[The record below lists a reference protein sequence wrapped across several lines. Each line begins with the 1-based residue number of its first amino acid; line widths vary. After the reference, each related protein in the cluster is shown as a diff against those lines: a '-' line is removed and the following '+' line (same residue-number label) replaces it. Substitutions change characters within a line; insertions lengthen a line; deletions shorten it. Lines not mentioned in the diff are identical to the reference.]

1 MINILT
7 KSLSHVGWRKKILG
21 YSALYIALVLGIG
34 IFGSFT
40 IYQQNQSITH
50 ITQVS
55 QQKVNGVTNAR
66 IAVVEME
73 RALANVIATEEP
85 TKIRKQAVS
94 AIRSLSVL
102 DEQIQTL
109 AETLKNNNES
119 EEVNEEISKKVNE
132 ISVLIQRMRPIQLQ
146 VIKEARK
153 NKDIAAIEKMQS
165 ITNDAQKVNELSQQL
180 VKKERNQL
188 ISEQDAS
195 IQQGYVAIT
204 IMLWAVGISLF
215 IGITTS
221 LFAAYLVTRPL
232 NMVENAMTS
241 LANGNLNIELTEEG
255 TDEIGRTVKAMS
267 ITISNLH
274 KIISEICSGSELLS
288 EHSAQ
293 IGKTAEIVNTV
304 SIKLHDGI
312 EAIKGDT
319 QIVHSVTDDVAEHL
333 RQATEGAD
341 ITSAATKKSAQQMLN
356 TVKEFQR
363 FQSDM
368 ENTADVTR
376 RLSVAADQV
385 TSITDTIRDISSQT
399 NLLALNAA
407 IEAARA
413 GDQGRG
419 FAVVA
424 DEVRQLAKRTE
435 DATAEISTLVE
446 EISGSVSTTV
456 DALETS
462 VSDAKDNIN
471 KLTGL
476 ADEATV
482 SSERV
487 QDMRTYMTEV
497 EGLMSSQTQAVEGI
511 TSSVATLFDV
521 SVDANQE
528 TEQLHQFSQNL
539 DEASSNLKSVVDRFT
554 L

>member
-7 KSLSHVGWRKKILG
+7 KVLSHVGWRKKILG

-34 IFGSFT
+34 VFASHT
-40 IYQQNQSITH
+40 IYQQNQSMSH
-50 ITQVS
+50 IIEVS

-66 IAVVEME
+66 VAVVEME
-73 RALANVIATEEP
+73 RALANVIATEERAR
-85 TKIRKQAVS
+85 IRKQAVA
-94 AIRSLSVL
+94 AIRSLSLL

-109 AETLKNNNES
+109 DEILKNNNE
-119 EEVNEEISKKVNE
+119 EVKE

-153 NKDIAAIEKMQS
+153 NNDTDAIEKMQS

-180 VKKERNQL
+180 VEKSRNQL
-188 ISEQDAS
+188 ISEQDTL
-195 IQQGYVAIT
+195 IRQGYVAIT
-204 IMLWAVGISLF
+204 IMIWVVGIGLL
-215 IGITTS
+215 IGIITS
-221 LFAAYLVTRPL
+221 LLAAYLLTRPL
-232 NMVENAMTS
+232 SRVESAMTS
-241 LANGNLNIELTEEG
+241 LANGKLNIELTDEG

-267 ITISNLH
+267 TTICNLH
-274 KIISEICSGSELLS
+274 EIISEIHSGSELLS
-288 EHSAQ
+288 KHSSQ
-293 IGKTAEIVNTV
+293 IGKTAEIVSTV

-319 QIVHSVTDDVAEHL
+319 QIVHSVTDDVAERL

-341 ITSAATKKSAQQMLN
+341 ITSAATKKSAQQMLS

-376 RLSVAADQV
+376 KLSIAADQV

-446 EISGSVSTTV
+446 EISTSVSTTV

-476 ADEATV
+476 ADEATI

-511 TSSVATLFDV
+511 TSSVSTLFDV

-528 TEQLHQFSQNL
+528 TEQLHQLSQNL
-539 DEASSNLKSVVDRFT
+539 DRASSHLNKVVDRFT

>member
-7 KSLSHVGWRKKILG
+7 KVLSHVGWRKKILG

-34 IFGSFT
+34 AFGSFT
-40 IYQQNQSITH
+40 IYQQNQSMVNI
-50 ITQVS
+50 IQVS

-66 IAVVEME
+66 VAVVEME
-73 RALANVIATEEP
+73 RALANVIATEERK
-85 TKIRKQAVS
+85 KIRKQAVA
-94 AIRSLSVL
+94 AIRSLSLL

-109 AETLKNNNES
+109 SETLKNS
-119 EEVNEEISKKVNE
+119 EEVKEILA
-132 ISVLIQRMRPIQLQ
+132 LIQRMRPIQLQ

-153 NKDIAAIEKMQS
+153 NNDTGAIEKMQS
-165 ITNDAQKVNELSQQL
+165 ITSDAKKVNDLSQKL
-180 VKKERNQL
+180 VEKERNQL
-188 ISEQDAS
+188 ILEQDIL
-195 IQQGYVAIT
+195 IQQGYIAIT
-204 IMLWAVGISLF
+204 IMTWLVGIGLLL
-215 IGITTS
+215 GIITS

-241 LANGNLNIELTEEG
+241 LANGNLNIELTDEG

-267 ITISNLH
+267 ITICNLH
-274 KIISEICSGSELLS
+274 EIISEIHSGSELLS
-288 EHSAQ
+288 KHSSQ
-293 IGKTAEIVNTV
+293 IGKTAEIVSTV

-319 QIVHSVTDDVAEHL
+319 QIVHSVTDDVAERL

-341 ITSAATKKSAQQMLN
+341 ITSAAAKKSAQQMLN
-356 TVKEFQR
+356 TVKKFQR

-376 RLSVAADQV
+376 KLSIAADQV

-446 EISGSVSTTV
+446 EISASVSTTV

-476 ADEATV
+476 ADEATN

-497 EGLMSSQTQAVEGI
+497 EELMSSQTQAVEGI
-511 TSSVATLFDV
+511 TSSVSTLFDV

-528 TEQLHQFSQNL
+528 TEQLHQLSQNL
-539 DEASSNLKSVVDRFT
+539 DRASSNLNSVVDRFT

>member
-7 KSLSHVGWRKKILG
+7 KVLSHVGWRKKILG

-34 IFGSFT
+34 AFGSFT
-40 IYQQNQSITH
+40 IYQQNQSMVNI
-50 ITQVS
+50 IQVS

-66 IAVVEME
+66 VAVVEME
-73 RALANVIATEEP
+73 RALANVIATEERK
-85 TKIRKQAVS
+85 KIRKQAVA
-94 AIRSLSVL
+94 AIRSLSLL

-109 AETLKNNNES
+109 SETLKNS
-119 EEVNEEISKKVNE
+119 EEVKEILA
-132 ISVLIQRMRPIQLQ
+132 LIQRMRPIQLQ

-153 NKDIAAIEKMQS
+153 NNDTGAIEKMQS
-165 ITNDAQKVNELSQQL
+165 ITSDAKKVNDLSQKL
-180 VKKERNQL
+180 VEKERNQL
-188 ISEQDAS
+188 ILEQDIL
-195 IQQGYVAIT
+195 IQQGYIAIT
-204 IMLWAVGISLF
+204 IMTWLVGIGLLL
-215 IGITTS
+215 GIITS

-241 LANGNLNIELTEEG
+241 LANGNLNIELTDEG

-267 ITISNLH
+267 ITICNLH
-274 KIISEICSGSELLS
+274 EIISEIHSGSELLS
-288 EHSAQ
+288 KHSSQ
-293 IGKTAEIVNTV
+293 IGKTAEIVSTV

-319 QIVHSVTDDVAEHL
+319 QIVHSVTDDVAERL

-341 ITSAATKKSAQQMLN
+341 ITSAAAKKSAQQMLN
-356 TVKEFQR
+356 TVKKFQC

-376 RLSVAADQV
+376 KLSIAADQV

-446 EISGSVSTTV
+446 EISASVSTTV

-476 ADEATV
+476 ADEATN

-497 EGLMSSQTQAVEGI
+497 EELMSSQTQAVEGI
-511 TSSVATLFDV
+511 TSSVSTLFDV

-528 TEQLHQFSQNL
+528 TEQLHQLSQNL
-539 DEASSNLKSVVDRFT
+539 DRASSNLNSVVDRFT

>member
-1 MINILT
+1 
-7 KSLSHVGWRKKILG
+7 
-21 YSALYIALVLGIG
+21 
-34 IFGSFT
+34 
-40 IYQQNQSITH
+40 
-50 ITQVS
+50 
-55 QQKVNGVTNAR
+55 
-66 IAVVEME
+66 
-73 RALANVIATEEP
+73 
-85 TKIRKQAVS
+85 
-94 AIRSLSVL
+94 
-102 DEQIQTL
+102 
-109 AETLKNNNES
+109 
-119 EEVNEEISKKVNE
+119 
-132 ISVLIQRMRPIQLQ
+132 MRPIQLQ

-153 NKDIAAIEKMQS
+153 NNDAGAIEKMQS

-180 VKKERNQL
+180 VEKSRNQL
-188 ISEQDAS
+188 ISEQDTL
-195 IQQGYVAIT
+195 IQQGYIAIT
-204 IMLWAVGISLF
+204 IMIWVVGIGLL
-215 IGITTS
+215 IGIITS
-221 LFAAYLVTRPL
+221 LLAAYLLTQPL
-232 NMVENAMTS
+232 SRVESAMTS
-241 LANGNLNIELTEEG
+241 LANGNLNIELTDEG

-267 ITISNLH
+267 TTICNLH
-274 KIISEICSGSELLS
+274 EIISEIHSGSELLS
-288 EHSAQ
+288 KHSSQ
-293 IGKTAEIVNTV
+293 IGKTAEIVSTV

-319 QIVHSVTDDVAEHL
+319 QIVHSVTDDVAERL

-376 RLSVAADQV
+376 KLSIAADQV

-446 EISGSVSTTV
+446 EISTSVSTTV

-476 ADEATV
+476 ADEATI

-511 TSSVATLFDV
+511 TSSISTLFDV

-528 TEQLHQFSQNL
+528 TEQLHQLSQNL
-539 DEASSNLKSVVDRFT
+539 DRASSNLNSVVDRFT

>member
-7 KSLSHVGWRKKILG
+7 KVLSHVGWRKKILG

-34 IFGSFT
+34 VFGSFT
-40 IYQQNQSITH
+40 IYQQNQSMSH
-50 ITQVS
+50 IIEIS

-66 IAVVEME
+66 VAVVEME
-73 RALANVIATEEP
+73 RALANVIATEERA
-85 TKIRKQAVS
+85 KIRKQAVA
-94 AIRSLSVL
+94 AIRSLSLL

-109 AETLKNNNES
+109 AEILENNNE
-119 EEVNEEISKKVNE
+119 EVKE

-153 NKDIAAIEKMQS
+153 NNDAGAIEKMQS

-180 VKKERNQL
+180 VEKSRNQL
-188 ISEQDAS
+188 ISEQDTL
-195 IQQGYVAIT
+195 IQQGYIAIT
-204 IMLWAVGISLF
+204 IMIWVVGIGLL
-215 IGITTS
+215 IGIITS
-221 LFAAYLVTRPL
+221 LLAAYLLTQPL
-232 NMVENAMTS
+232 SRVESAMTS
-241 LANGNLNIELTEEG
+241 LANGNLNIELTDEG

-267 ITISNLH
+267 TTICNLH
-274 KIISEICSGSELLS
+274 EIISEIHSGSELLS
-288 EHSAQ
+288 KHSSQ
-293 IGKTAEIVNTV
+293 IGKTAEIVSTV

-319 QIVHSVTDDVAEHL
+319 QIVHSVTDDVAERL

-376 RLSVAADQV
+376 KLSIAADQV

-446 EISGSVSTTV
+446 EISTSVSTTV

-476 ADEATV
+476 ADEATI

-511 TSSVATLFDV
+511 TSSISTLFDV

-528 TEQLHQFSQNL
+528 TEQLHQLSQNL
-539 DEASSNLKSVVDRFT
+539 DRASSNLNSVVDRFT

>member
-7 KSLSHVGWRKKILG
+7 KALSHVGWRKKILG
-21 YSALYIALVLGIG
+21 YSALYIGLVLGIG
-34 IFGSFT
+34 AFGSFT
-40 IYQQNQSITH
+40 IYQQNQSMANI
-50 ITQVS
+50 IQVS

-66 IAVVEME
+66 VAVVEME
-73 RALANVIATEEP
+73 RALAKVIATEERS
-85 TKIRKQAVS
+85 KIRKQAVA
-94 AIRSLSVL
+94 AIRSLSIL

-109 AETLKNNNES
+109 SETLKDS
-119 EEVNEEISKKVNE
+119 EEVKEIL
-132 ISVLIQRMRPIQLQ
+132 VLIQRMRPIQLQ

-153 NKDIAAIEKMQS
+153 NNDAGAVEKMQS
-165 ITNDAQKVNELSQQL
+165 ITSDAQKVNDLSQQL
-180 VKKERNQL
+180 VEKERNEL
-188 ISEQDAS
+188 ISEQDAL
-195 IQQGYVAIT
+195 IKQGYIAIT
-204 IMLWAVGISLF
+204 IMIWVVGIGLLL
-215 IGITTS
+215 GIITS

-232 NMVENAMTS
+232 SMVEKAMTS
-241 LANGNLNIELTEEG
+241 LANGNLNIELTDEG
-255 TDEIGRTVKAMS
+255 TDEIGRTVNAMS

-274 KIISEICSGSELLS
+274 EIISEIHSGSELLG
-288 EHSAQ
+288 EHSSQ
-293 IGKTAEIVNTV
+293 IGKTAEIVSTV
-304 SIKLHDGI
+304 STKLHDGI

-319 QIVHSVTDDVAEHL
+319 QIVHSVTDDVAERL

-341 ITSAATKKSAQQMLN
+341 ITSTTTKKSAQQMLN

-376 RLSVAADQV
+376 RLSIAADQV

-446 EISGSVSTTV
+446 EISASVSTTV

-497 EGLMSSQTQAVEGI
+497 EELMSSQTQAVEGI
-511 TSSVATLFDV
+511 ISSVATLFDV

-528 TEQLHQFSQNL
+528 TEQLHQLSQNL
-539 DEASSNLKSVVDRFT
+539 DKASSNLNSVVDRFT

>member
-7 KSLSHVGWRKKILG
+7 KALSHVGWRKKILG
-21 YSALYIALVLGIG
+21 YSALYIALVLSIG
-34 IFGSFT
+34 AFGSFT
-40 IYQQNQSITH
+40 IYQQNQSMVNI
-50 ITQVS
+50 IQVS
-55 QQKVNGVTNAR
+55 QQKVNGVANAR
-66 IAVVEME
+66 VAVVEME
-73 RALANVIATEEP
+73 RGLANVIATEER
-85 TKIRKQAVS
+85 TKIRKQAVA
-94 AIRSLSVL
+94 AIRSLSLL

-109 AETLKNNNES
+109 AETLKGNK
-119 EEVNEEISKKVNE
+119 EVKEISE
-132 ISVLIQRMRPIQLQ
+132 LIHRMRPIQLQ
-146 VIKEARK
+146 VIREARK
-153 NKDIAAIEKMQS
+153 NNDTAAIEKMQS
-165 ITNDAQKVNELSQQL
+165 ITSDAQKVNELSQQL
-180 VKKERNQL
+180 VEKERNQL
-188 ISEQDAS
+188 ILEQDTL
-195 IQQGYVAIT
+195 IQQGYRAIT
-204 IMLWAVGISLF
+204 IMIWVVGIGLLL
-215 IGITTS
+215 GIVTS

-232 NMVENAMTS
+232 SMVENAMTS
-241 LANGNLNIELTEEG
+241 LANGHLNIELGDAG

-274 KIISEICSGSELLS
+274 DIISEIHSGSELLS
-288 EHSAQ
+288 EHSSQ
-293 IGKTAEIVNTV
+293 IGKTAEIVSVV

-319 QIVHSVTDDVAEHL
+319 QIVHSVTDDVAERL

-341 ITSAATKKSAQQMLN
+341 ITSAATKKSAQQMLS

-363 FQSDM
+363 FQNNM

-435 DATAEISTLVE
+435 DATTEISTLVE
-446 EISGSVSTTV
+446 EISASVGTTV
-456 DALETS
+456 HALETS
-462 VSDAKDNIN
+462 VSDAKDNID

-476 ADEATV
+476 ADEATI

-487 QDMRTYMTEV
+487 QEMRTHMTEV

-511 TSSVATLFDV
+511 TSSVSTLFDV

-528 TEQLHQFSQNL
+528 TEQLHQLSKNL
-539 DEASSNLKSVVDRFT
+539 DKASSDLSSVVDRFT

>member
-7 KSLSHVGWRKKILG
+7 KALSHVGWRKKILG
-21 YSALYIALVLGIG
+21 YSALYIGLVLGIG
-34 IFGSFT
+34 AFGSFT
-40 IYQQNQSITH
+40 IYQQNQSMANI
-50 ITQVS
+50 IQVS
-55 QQKVNGVTNAR
+55 QKKVNGVTNAR
-66 IAVVEME
+66 VAVVEME
-73 RALANVIATEEP
+73 RALAKVIATEERS
-85 TKIRKQAVS
+85 KIRKQAVA
-94 AIRSLSVL
+94 AIRSLSLL

-109 AETLKNNNES
+109 SETLKNS
-119 EEVNEEISKKVNE
+119 EEVKEIL
-132 ISVLIQRMRPIQLQ
+132 VLIQSMRPIQLQ

-153 NKDIAAIEKMQS
+153 NNDAGAVEKMQS
-165 ITNDAQKVNELSQQL
+165 ITSDAQKVNDLSQQL
-180 VKKERNQL
+180 VEKERNQL
-188 ISEQDAS
+188 ISEQDAL
-195 IQQGYVAIT
+195 IKQGYIAIT
-204 IMLWAVGISLF
+204 IMIWVVGIGLLL
-215 IGITTS
+215 GIITS

-232 NMVENAMTS
+232 SMVEKAMTS
-241 LANGNLNIELTEEG
+241 LANGNLNIELTDEG
-255 TDEIGRTVKAMS
+255 TDEIGRTVNAMS

-274 KIISEICSGSELLS
+274 EIISEIHSGSELLG
-288 EHSAQ
+288 EHSSQ
-293 IGKTAEIVNTV
+293 IGKTAEIVSTV
-304 SIKLHDGI
+304 STKLHDGI
-312 EAIKGDT
+312 EAIKEDT
-319 QIVHSVTDDVAEHL
+319 QIVHSVTDDVAERL

-341 ITSAATKKSAQQMLN
+341 ITSTTTKKSAQQMLN

-376 RLSVAADQV
+376 RLSIAADQV

-446 EISGSVSTTV
+446 EISASVSTTV

-497 EGLMSSQTQAVEGI
+497 EGLMASQTQAVEGI
-511 TSSVATLFDV
+511 ISSVATLFDV

-528 TEQLHQFSQNL
+528 TEQLHQLSQNL
-539 DEASSNLKSVVDRFT
+539 DKASSNLNSVVDRFT

>member
-7 KSLSHVGWRKKILG
+7 KVLSHIGWRKKILG

-34 IFGSFT
+34 IFASLT
-40 IYQQNQSITH
+40 IYQQNQSMSH
-50 ITQVS
+50 IIEVS

-66 IAVVEME
+66 VAVVEME
-73 RALANVIATEEP
+73 RALANVIATEERA
-85 TKIRKQAVS
+85 KIRKQAVA
-94 AIRSLSVL
+94 AIRSLSLL

-109 AETLKNNNES
+109 AETLKNND
-119 EEVNEEISKKVNE
+119 EEVKE

-153 NKDIAAIEKMQS
+153 NNDAGAIEKMQS

-180 VKKERNQL
+180 VEKSRNQL
-188 ISEQDAS
+188 ISEQDTL

-204 IMLWAVGISLF
+204 IMIWVVGIGLL
-215 IGITTS
+215 IGIITS
-221 LFAAYLVTRPL
+221 LLAAYLLTQPL
-232 NMVENAMTS
+232 SRVESAMTS
-241 LANGNLNIELTEEG
+241 LANGNLNIELTDEG

-267 ITISNLH
+267 TTICNLH
-274 KIISEICSGSELLS
+274 EIISEIHSGSELLS
-288 EHSAQ
+288 KHSSQ
-293 IGKTAEIVNTV
+293 IGKTAEIVSTV

-319 QIVHSVTDDVAEHL
+319 QIVHSVTDDVAERL

-376 RLSVAADQV
+376 KLSIAADQV

-446 EISGSVSTTV
+446 EISTSVSTTV

-476 ADEATV
+476 ADEATI

-497 EGLMSSQTQAVEGI
+497 EELMSSQTQAVEGI
-511 TSSVATLFDV
+511 TSSVSTLFDV

-528 TEQLHQFSQNL
+528 TEQLHQLSQNL
-539 DEASSNLKSVVDRFT
+539 DRASSNLNSVVDRFT

>member
-7 KSLSHVGWRKKILG
+7 KALSHIGWRKKILG

-34 IFGSFT
+34 AFGSFT
-40 IYQQNQSITH
+40 IYQQNQSMANI
-50 ITQVS
+50 IQVS

-66 IAVVEME
+66 VAVVEME
-73 RALANVIATEEP
+73 RALANVIATEERS
-85 TKIRKQAVS
+85 KIRKQAVA
-94 AIRSLSVL
+94 AIRSLSLL

-109 AETLKNNNES
+109 SKTLKNS
-119 EEVNEEISKKVNE
+119 EEVKA

-153 NKDIAAIEKMQS
+153 NNDTGAIEKMQS

-180 VKKERNQL
+180 VEKERNQL
-188 ISEQDAS
+188 ISEQNTL
-195 IQQGYVAIT
+195 IQQGYIAIT
-204 IMLWAVGISLF
+204 IMIWVVGIGLLL
-215 IGITTS
+215 GIITS

-232 NMVENAMTS
+232 NMVENAMTG
-241 LANGNLNIELTEEG
+241 LANGNLNIELTDAG
-255 TDEIGRTVKAMS
+255 TDEIGRTVNAMS

-274 KIISEICSGSELLS
+274 EIISEIHSGSELLS
-288 EHSAQ
+288 EHSSQ
-293 IGKTAEIVNTV
+293 IGKTAEIVSTV
-304 SIKLHDGI
+304 STKLHDGI

-446 EISGSVSTTV
+446 EISASVSTTV
-456 DALETS
+456 GALETS

-476 ADEATV
+476 ADEATI

-497 EGLMSSQTQAVEGI
+497 EGLMASQTQAVEGI
-511 TSSVATLFDV
+511 ISSVATLFDV

-528 TEQLHQFSQNL
+528 TEQLHQLSQNL
-539 DEASSNLKSVVDRFT
+539 DKASSNLNSVVDRFT